1 MQQEAYSVEQ
11 FCETH
16 DISRG
21 TFYQLLKEGDA
32 PRIFKVGRRTLISR
46 EAAADWRHAREV
58 ESSRAGK
65 N

>member
-1 MQQEAYSVEQ
+1 MEHEAFSVAQ
-11 FCETH
+11 FCDSH

-21 TFYQLLKEGDA
+21 TFYQLLKEGGA

-46 EAAADWRHAREV
+46 EAAADWRRAREAD
-58 ESSRAGK
+58 SSRVGK